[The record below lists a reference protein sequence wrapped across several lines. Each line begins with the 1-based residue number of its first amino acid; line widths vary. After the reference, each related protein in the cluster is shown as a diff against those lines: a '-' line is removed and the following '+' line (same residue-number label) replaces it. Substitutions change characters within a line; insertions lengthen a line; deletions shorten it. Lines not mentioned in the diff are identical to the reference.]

1 MSMNRRQFVKVAGLA
16 AMVPVFGTALT
27 GCETRSGAGRV
38 VVIGGGFGGAT
49 AAKYLKKYNPALDVT
64 LIEAK
69 TSYTTCP
76 ASNWYLGGMRDL
88 ASITHNYDGMK
99 KRGINVIHQMV
110 TDLDADGHSIKLADG
125 TSLSYDRLIVSP
137 GIDFKWGAVEGITE
151 ENSEKMPHAWQA
163 GKQTEILKK
172 QIENMKQGGTFVMIA
187 PPNPF
192 RCPPGPYE
200 RVGMVAQYLKKHNPK
215 AKILILDPKDQFS
228 KQGLFLQGWQDVYG
242 DMIEWVPGKD
252 GGKVSKVD
260 ANTMTVYSDL
270 GDIKAD
276 VINAIPAQK
285 AGALAFKMG
294 LTNDSGFCPVNMLTF
309 ESTLKKDIHVI
320 GDASIAGAMPKSGHA
335 ASSQGKTC
343 AAAIVNLLAGKDV
356 LQPTHV
362 NTCYSLVS
370 DKYGISVAG
379 VYMFSDSKIV
389 EIKGAGGVSPKDADA
404 NFREMEAIYASG
416 WYNSIT
422 NDIWHS

>member
-1 MSMNRRQFVKVAGLA
+1 MSMNRRQFVKIAGAA
-16 AMVPVFGTALT
+16 AMLPLVGAGVV
-27 GCETRSGAGRV
+27 GCNARSGSGRV
-38 VVIGGGFGGAT
+38 VVVGGGFGGST
-49 AAKYLKKYNPALDVT
+49 VAKYLKKYNPALEVT
-64 LIEAK
+64 LIEPK

-76 ASNWYLGGMRDL
+76 GSNWYLGDMREL
-88 ASITHNYDGMK
+88 STLTHNYEALK
-99 KRGINVIHQMV
+99 KRGVTVIHDTV
-110 TDLDADGHSIKLADG
+110 TDVNADDHSVKLASGKSVD
-125 TSLSYDRLIVSP
+125 YDKLVVSP
-137 GIDFKWGAVEGITE
+137 GIDFKWGAIEGITE
-151 ENSEKMPHAWQA
+151 ENSEKIPHAWQA
-163 GKQTEILKK
+163 GKQTEILKG
-172 QIENMKQGGTFVMIA
+172 QMAAMKKGGTFVMIA

-200 RVGMVAQYLKKHNPK
+200 RVGMVAQYFKKHNPK
-215 AKILILDPKDQFS
+215 AKIMILDPKDAFS
-228 KQGLFLQGWQDVYG
+228 KQGLFLQAWQDVYG

-260 ANTMTVYSDL
+260 VSTMTVHAEM
-270 GDIKAD
+270 GNVKAD

-285 AGALAFKMG
+285 AGAIAFKMG
-294 LTNDSGFCPVNMLTF
+294 LTNDSGFCPVNLLTF
-309 ESTLKKDIHVI
+309 ESTQKKDVHVI

-343 AAAIVNLLAGKDV
+343 AAAIVNILAGKDV

-389 EIKGAGGVSPKDADA
+389 EIKGAGGVSPKEADA
-404 NFREMEAIYASG
+404 TFREMEATYAAG
-416 WYNSIT
+416 WYSSIT
-422 NDIWHS
+422 NDIWN